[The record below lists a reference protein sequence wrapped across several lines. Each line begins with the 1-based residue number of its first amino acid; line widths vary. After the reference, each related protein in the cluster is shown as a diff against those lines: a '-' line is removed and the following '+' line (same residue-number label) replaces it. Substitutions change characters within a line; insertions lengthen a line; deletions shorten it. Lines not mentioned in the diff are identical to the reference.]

1 MGLFFPDC
9 ICTDV
14 SSDSLLLFFT
24 GCGALVPATFASSV
38 SSEHSSAHVRVL
50 TRGFPSKLLQPARS
64 ISNEPAAHEHLS
76 LLEAPARGS
85 YKQLGELVSGKLH
98 SQHRSSWRYRSA
110 HSLGILQTGGA
121 ASDPITPLSEM
132 HFKGSMEQL

>member
-1 MGLFFPDC
+1 MNQLH
-9 ICTDV
+9 T
-14 SSDSLLLFFT
+14 
-24 GCGALVPATFASSV
+24 
-38 SSEHSSAHVRVL
+38 
-50 TRGFPSKLLQPARS
+50 K
-64 ISNEPAAHEHLS
+64 HLS
-76 LLEAPARGS
+76 LPAAPARGS

-121 ASDPITPLSEM
+121 ASDPITPLPEM